1 MLVGAGG
8 NAGNQ
13 SAIKIIR
20 ALATNEIEPT
30 SAGFR
35 AALQQQLVV
44 ALGLGVVLTSVGA
57 VRVLLT
63 DGDMYNCLAISASLF
78 CIVFISVILGT
89 VLPFGLNKL
98 GVDPANAGTTI
109 QVLMDI
115 MGVTITC
122 LICTLVL
129 DSGFVALPFD

>member
-1 MLVGAGG
+1 MVTWYVLLRGTAQYWYMSSG
-8 NAGNQ
+8 
-13 SAIKIIR
+13 
-20 ALATNEIEPT
+20 
-30 SAGFR
+30 
-35 AALQQQLVV
+35 QQYETLNRS
-44 ALGLGVVLTSVGA
+44 VVLSVCY
-57 VRVLLT
+57 LQ
-63 DGDMYNCLAISASLF
+63 YNCLAISASLF